1 MQRDIDQI
9 NVIPLVD
16 VMLVLLVIVLTTA
29 TFISSGQI
37 PVNLAKA
44 KEVGDRKD
52 APIVIT
58 LTADGALFLN
68 DRALPEG
75 GLQGAL
81 TAESRES
88 AVVVRA
94 DKVTLLERFVSV
106 VDEVR
111 GFRCRTTSLRT
122 PEGRARPGLARLR
135 PLARHSGS
143 RSFSACETDPTR
155 AARQTVQVERRHGVA
170 DTASSTN
177 GITPEPGS
185 GPISSV
191 DDLGSLS
198 PRAADCAGTDAPVA
212 PATCATDDS
221 LTISGSHNTT
231 SRAN

>member
-37 PVNLAKA
+37 PVSLAKA
-44 KEVGDRKD
+44 KEVGARKD

-68 DRALPEG
+68 DRTVPEG

-81 TAESRES
+81 TAEPRDS

-111 GFRCRTTSLRT
+111 GLGFQQVSL
-122 PEGRARPGLARLR
+122 EVIRL
-135 PLARHSGS
+135 
-143 RSFSACETDPTR
+143 
-155 AARQTVQVERRHGVA
+155 
-170 DTASSTN
+170 
-177 GITPEPGS
+177 
-185 GPISSV
+185 
-191 DDLGSLS
+191 
-198 PRAADCAGTDAPVA
+198 
-212 PATCATDDS
+212 
-221 LTISGSHNTT
+221 
-231 SRAN
+231 

>member
-52 APIVIT
+52 TPIVIT

-68 DRALPEG
+68 DRTIPEG
-75 GLQGAL
+75 GLQAAL
-81 TAESRES
+81 TAEPRES

-111 GFRCRTTSLRT
+111 GLGFQQVSL
-122 PEGRARPGLARLR
+122 EVIRL
-135 PLARHSGS
+135 
-143 RSFSACETDPTR
+143 
-155 AARQTVQVERRHGVA
+155 
-170 DTASSTN
+170 
-177 GITPEPGS
+177 
-185 GPISSV
+185 
-191 DDLGSLS
+191 
-198 PRAADCAGTDAPVA
+198 
-212 PATCATDDS
+212 
-221 LTISGSHNTT
+221 
-231 SRAN
+231 